1 MIVEVLAV
9 VMRRALVARQDP
21 LVQIQRNHLRV
32 ATPACVAH
40 HATSSSTWSSNNSSL
55 SGTRSICSCACSHG
69 VRTRYTSYALSN
81 SVGSTPANS
90 PMLTRMR
97 RTLLAWCSRR
107 TCSICSNIACT
118 MLYSCIVRIPFLEK
132 RSDTFGDLVS
142 VRGAREL
149 LQFAIEMVV
158 EAVHPGRL
166 IQQLFGNGERVRR
179 SRGDALGG
187 GLHGRVERLD
197 AVHRRDEAVREGA
210 LGGQPRIQ
218 QHQLHGAAETDQA
231 RQKERRALGAGQR
244 RLPIRPFKRRPRRR
258 DDEIARHRDAE
269 PAGRSDAVDGC
280 DKRFRRA
287 TDF

>member
-158 EAVHPGRL
+158 EAV
-166 IQQLFGNGERVRR
+166 
-179 SRGDALGG
+179 
-187 GLHGRVERLD
+187 
-197 AVHRRDEAVREGA
+197 REGA